1 MIENVGFNDITTN
14 ILTEEDL
21 DTIILNKIKESLL
34 IAFPVGTIIEK
45 NDSTNPSSYLGGTWE
60 LYGNGKV
67 TVGIDTSDSDF
78 NTVGK
83 TGGSKELQEHS
94 HTASGSTESA
104 GSHNHS
110 GTANSA
116 GSHSHSASSG
126 SAGSHSHKTTYDYAT
141 DLVARNGGGSGW
153 TNFVASNGSKAIESA
168 GSHTHTITVNS
179 GGSHTHSL
187 TINSNG
193 SHTHT
198 VSVTV
203 NNTGSGDSGNL
214 QPYITVYRFIRTA

>member
-60 LYGNGKV
+60 LYGNGRV
-67 TVGIDTSDSDF
+67 TVGVDTGDSDF
-78 NTVGK
+78 GTVEK
-83 TGGSKELQEHS
+83 TGGSKELQ
-94 HTASGSTESA
+94 
-104 GSHNHS
+104 SHNHTTS
-110 GTANSA
+110 TSSA
-116 GSHSHSASSG
+116 GGHNHSASTSSSG
-126 SAGSHSHKTTYDYAT
+126 AHSHELQHNLNLHLISGGNVLSGAVSGGTGKNIMTDSAG
-141 DLVARNGGGSGW
+141 
-153 TNFVASNGSKAIESA
+153 E
-168 GSHTHTITVNS
+168 
-179 GGSHTHSL
+179 HTHSV
-187 TINSNG
+187 TVNSNG

-198 VSVTV
+198 VTV
-203 NNTGSGDSGNL
+203 NSAGSGDSGNL